1 MFGFRQKKNEDIEK
15 FDFRDEDTEKVDMPM
30 NTESKLDETLP
41 AFDIDTIL
49 GTKAT
54 ETMENRPEERLEISR
69 ETQET
74 PEIPKENPEP
84 EPVEHEP
91 TQSVNKE
98 ELEEL
103 SKKIE
108 SENRNIDRRFKIIT
122 KNVNQLSLE
131 SQELIDLIKLYANT
145 NDKFQEFI
153 EDMRK
158 LEGRGWKFDQNIAAL
173 YKFRVGMALAKMKK
187 QSTSVEK
194 VCRKVGFT
202 PSNIKTILKSPIEEL
217 VNSLN
222 DRSIIERKIRR

>member
-1 MFGFRQKKNEDIEK
+1 MFGFKQKKNEDIEK
-15 FDFRDEDTEKVDMPM
+15 FDFRDEDIERVDMPTD
-30 NTESKLDETLP
+30 TESKFDETLP
-41 AFDIDTIL
+41 AFDVDAIL

-54 ETMENRPEERLEISR
+54 EIMETRTEKASDISR
-69 ETQET
+69 EIQET
-74 PEIPKENPEP
+74 PEIPREPEKI
-84 EPVEHEP
+84 EPVEN
-91 TQSVNKE
+91 VNKE

-108 SENRNIDRRFKIIT
+108 NENRNIDRRFKLIT

-131 SQELIDLIKLYANT
+131 SQELIDLIKLYAST
-145 NDKFQEFI
+145 NDRFNNFI

-187 QSTSVEK
+187 QSASVEK